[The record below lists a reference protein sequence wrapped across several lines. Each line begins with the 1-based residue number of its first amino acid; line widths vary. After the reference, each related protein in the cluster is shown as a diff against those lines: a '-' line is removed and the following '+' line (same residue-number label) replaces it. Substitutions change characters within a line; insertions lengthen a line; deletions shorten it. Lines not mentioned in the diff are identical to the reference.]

1 MGLLYKILLAVAG
14 LALLL
19 LVALS
24 CSWFLYT
31 RDLPDFDH
39 LSQFAPKTQSVV
51 SDACLASP
59 STSVPLE
66 LMGKPIKNA
75 LAAAEPTRLLS
86 DQIARSLMCNHSGG
100 MGKYHLN
107 AFRLSWHIQRHF
119 SEQQIFTIYA
129 NRAYFGVGMVG
140 VERASQELFRKEP
153 AALSIEEAALIAGL
167 LRAPAYF
174 SPYKHPEQALQR
186 RNKVLEEMV
195 AQGTLGAGEAAKLA
209 AAPVITQPQGNTD
222 QPSVEIVG
230 LRHDYAACAVV
241 QFSVRNR
248 SQREI
253 YVEVYAEEFKSNAW
267 TYVDYPYDLKDP
279 RSLYV
284 KRVMVNPDM
293 MHTNTSVDVEYNR
306 CLEPTF
312 VKEMNSAFIAA
323 IKKKDKAAASRV
335 LQRLR
340 VDVYNLDQGHIKRVQ
355 QVWSTSF
362 QRVPEK

>member
-1 MGLLYKILLAVAG
+1 MGLLYKMLLAVAG

-19 LVALS
+19 VVAL
-24 CSWFLYT
+24 CCWLFFYT

-39 LSQFAPKTQSVV
+39 LSQFAPKAPSVV
-51 SDACLASP
+51 SDACFADPL
-59 STSVPLE
+59 TSVPFE
-66 LMGKPIKNA
+66 LMGKPIKDA
-75 LAAAEPTRLLS
+75 LGAAEPTRLLS

-107 AFRLSWHIQRHF
+107 TIRLSWHIRRHF
-119 SEQQIFTIYA
+119 SEQQIFAIYA

-140 VERASQELFRKEP
+140 VERASQELFHKEP

-167 LRAPAYF
+167 LRAPDYY
-174 SPYKHPEQALQR
+174 SPYKHPDRALQR

-195 AQGTLGAGEAAKLA
+195 AQGKLEAGVAAKLA
-209 AAPVITQPQGNTD
+209 ATPVMTQPQENTE

-230 LRHDYAACAVV
+230 LKHEYASCAVI
-241 QFSVRNR
+241 QFSVRNT

-284 KRVMVNPDM
+284 KRVVVNPDM
-293 MHTNTSVDVEYNR
+293 MHTNTSVDIEYDR
-306 CLEPTF
+306 CLKPTF
-312 VKEMNSAFIAA
+312 VKETNSAFITA
-323 IKKKDKAAASRV
+323 IKKKDEAAASHV

-340 VDVYNLDQGHIKRVQ
+340 VDVYNLDQGHIRRVE
-355 QVWSTSF
+355 QVWSNSF